1 MALKNDI
8 LYELLTAKDYI
19 SGEELAN
26 KFSKSRAAV
35 WKAVRALKS
44 EGYDIDAVTNKGYR
58 LTDNNDLISAESIK
72 SKMSYDIDVIY
83 YPTVDSTNN
92 QCKRFLADGKQGV
105 FLVTADEQTAGRGR
119 QGKSFYSPAMTGV
132 YFSLVI
138 RPKVSL
144 QNAVTATTAASV
156 AVCKAIET
164 LTPLKPK
171 IKWVNDVY
179 LNGKKICGIL
189 TEAVTNFEEG
199 IVDSVIIGIGINVK
213 TIDFPSDINEAGSL
227 NYKISRSALIS
238 EITNNLLKIAQGDY
252 KAFID
257 YYRSHS
263 LVIGERINFIENGKI
278 TPATAVAIDETGGL
292 EVELASGER
301 KILRSGEISIRK
313 IEKELEK

>member
-8 LYELLTAKDYI
+8 LYELLSANDYI

-35 WKAVRALKS
+35 WKAVRSLKTD
-44 EGYDIDAVTNKGYR
+44 GYDIDAVTNRGYK
-58 LTDNNDLISAESIK
+58 LLDNNNLISAEEIK
-72 SKMSYDIDVIY
+72 SKLKYDIDVVY
-83 YPTVDSTNN
+83 YPTIDSTNN
-92 QCKRFLADGKQGV
+92 QCKRFLADGRQGV

-138 RPKVSL
+138 RPETSL

-179 LNGKKICGIL
+179 LNGKKVCGIL
-189 TEAVTNFEEG
+189 TEAITNFEEA
-199 IVDSVIIGIGINVK
+199 IVESVVIGIGINIS
-213 TIDFPSDINEAGSL
+213 TIDFPDEAGNAGSL
-227 NYKISRSALIS
+227 DFKISRSALIA
-238 EITNNLLKIAQGDY
+238 EIVNNLMQIALGDY
-252 KAFID
+252 KTFID

-263 LVIGERINFIENGKI
+263 LVIGKRINFIENGRI
-278 TPATAVAIDETGGL
+278 TQATAVAIDETGGL
-292 EVELASGER
+292 EVELDGGDKR
-301 KILRSGEISIRK
+301 VLRSGEISIRQ
-313 IEKELEK
+313 I